1 MVILNIG
8 LLGFS
13 DKRHIVYTLMR
24 VLSGLGRT
32 VFFTQNKQ
40 YLMLSEEH
48 LSDFEINDIHVVIFN
63 CDIGDLED
71 EYDIDSYEYIIYDIF
86 NELPLKLDV
95 AVLLDSHKFYAFN
108 LEDLDLDDIPVF
120 TACPVE
126 KIELLPQEK
135 LIKIPPASSVED
147 ILQLMFQKREL
158 IPIKRGKF
166 LKEMTT
172 IISSITGL
180 SSSYINQQLKKE
192 VLKA

>member
-1 MVILNIG
+1 
-8 LLGFS
+8 
-13 DKRHIVYTLMR
+13 
-24 VLSGLGRT
+24 
-32 VFFTQNKQ
+32 
-40 YLMLSEEH
+40 
-48 LSDFEINDIHVVIFN
+48 
-63 CDIGDLED
+63 LED

-95 AVLLDSHKFYAFN
+95 AVLLDSHEFYAFN